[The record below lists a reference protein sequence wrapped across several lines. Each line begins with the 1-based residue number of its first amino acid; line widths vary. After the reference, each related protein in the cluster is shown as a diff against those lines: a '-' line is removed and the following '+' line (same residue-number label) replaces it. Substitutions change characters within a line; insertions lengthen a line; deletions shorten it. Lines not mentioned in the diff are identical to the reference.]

1 MAPQIGG
8 SASDGTYNPK
18 LGVFLLPPLV
28 GLPYPDM
35 VANGMFPPLVFNIH
49 PTKLFGLLT
58 NWSVIVQDWEQSIR
72 QREIPDT
79 PNSS

>member
-18 LGVFLLPPLV
+18 LGAFLLPPLV

-35 VANGMFPPLVFNIH
+35 VANGMFPPLVPIF
-49 PTKLFGLLT
+49 TRLGGLLIK
-58 NWSVIVQDWEQSIR
+58 WSALHRTRSKAFSGRRYQIR
-72 QREIPDT
+72 
-79 PNSS
+79 